1 MVGSIVLLVVL
12 IALNGVFA
20 AAELA
25 VVSMNDKKLKRMV
38 EEGDRRAIKLAALT
52 EQPAKFLSTI
62 QIAITLSGL
71 MSSAFA
77 ADNFAGPI
85 VDALIKAGMTIS
97 ADSLKNIV
105 VIVITL
111 ILAYFNLVFG
121 ELVPKRIAMKKSE
134 GIALSI
140 AGMLYSISRI
150 CAPIVALLTAST
162 NGILRLIGLH
172 GADDGEKL
180 TEEAILMMLEEGN
193 EQGILDEQ
201 ETEIIQNVFE
211 MGDIS
216 CEQICTHRMD
226 VDALDEED
234 LFEGRKELMLK
245 NKHTYYPVYKDSK
258 DHISGILDS
267 RDYLRLADKTKE
279 NVLKYAIKPAYFV
292 PEEIK
297 AATLLRDMR
306 QKKKYFAVLIDEYGG
321 MTGIIT
327 AHDLIEVLVGS
338 LPDEEAEEEVQI
350 YKIRE
355 NLWRISKDAELD
367 EISEALNINFPDTQ
381 CGTFNGLMYN
391 LLGRIPEDGEQ
402 INCTYGNLNIYIN
415 KVEKHRI
422 VEAQIEIM
430 KEQ

>member
-38 EEGDRRAIKLAALT
+38 EEGDRRALKLAALT

-267 RDYLRLADKTKE
+267 RDYLRLADRTKE

>member
-12 IALNGVFA
+12 IALNGIFA
-20 AAELA
+20 AAEIA
-25 VVSMNDKKLKRMV
+25 VVSMNDKKLKHMV

-85 VDALIKAGMTIS
+85 VENLIEAGMTMP

-150 CAPIVALLTAST
+150 CAPVVALLSAST
-162 NGILRLIGLH
+162 NGILRIIGLH
-172 GADDGEKL
+172 GVDDGEKL
-180 TEEAILMMLEEGN
+180 TEESILMMLEEGN

-234 LFEGRKELMLK
+234 SFESWEELILK

-279 NVLKYAIKPAYFV
+279 NVFEYAIKQAFFV

-338 LPDEEAEEEVQI
+338 LPDEGTAEDVRI
-350 YKIRE
+350 YKIRD

-367 EISEALNINFPDTQ
+367 EISEALNIKFPDIQ

-391 LLGRIPEDGEQ
+391 VLGRIPKDGEE
-402 INCTYGNLNIYIN
+402 IDCTYGNLNIHIN
-415 KVEKHRI
+415 KVEGHRI
-422 VEAQIEIM
+422 VDAQIEMI
-430 KEQ
+430 

>member
-38 EEGDRRAIKLAALT
+38 EEGDRRALKLAALT

-267 RDYLRLADKTKE
+267 RDYLRLADRTKE

-338 LPDEEAEEEVQI
+338 LPDEESEEEVQI

-367 EISEALNINFPDTQ
+367 EISDALNINFPDTQ

>member
-38 EEGDRRAIKLAALT
+38 EEGDRRALKLAALT

-105 VIVITL
+105 VVVITL

-150 CAPIVALLTAST
+150 CAPIVALLTVST

-226 VDALDEED
+226 VDALNEED
-234 LFEGRKELMLK
+234 LFESRKELMLK

-338 LPDEEAEEEVQI
+338 LPDEEAEEDVQI

-391 LLGRIPEDGEQ
+391 VLGRIPEDGEQ

-422 VEAQIEIM
+422 VDAQIEIM
-430 KEQ
+430 QEK